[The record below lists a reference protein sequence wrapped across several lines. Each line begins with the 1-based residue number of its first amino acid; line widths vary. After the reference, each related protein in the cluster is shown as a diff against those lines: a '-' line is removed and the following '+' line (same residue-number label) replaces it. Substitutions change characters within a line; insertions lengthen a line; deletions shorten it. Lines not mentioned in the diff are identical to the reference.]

1 MLGGD
6 WTGILQSALVVGV
19 IVAGAFA
26 GLQRGTIQS
35 LRGDN
40 SDLRQ
45 RLDDRDKERAEDRGR
60 IAELETSVRVLQDT
74 VTAKD
79 AIADLQVSLN
89 AHHGESMG
97 ELTAIREAVE
107 RKAS

>member
-1 MLGGD
+1 MVE
-6 WTGILQSALVVGV
+6 WTSLLQSALVVGV

-60 IAELETSVRVLQDT
+60 IAELETAVRVLQDT

-79 AIADLQVSLN
+79 AIADLKGALN
-89 AHHGESMG
+89 EHHGESMV
-97 ELTAIREAVE
+97 ELVAIRSAVE